1 MMPTYPNNE
10 LRGIQNGEIYDLIR
24 RLEYGLNHL
33 KHNEWV
39 QGFVDVN
46 YVLEKLQDLKHR
58 SPKVVEREQTS

>member
-1 MMPTYPNNE
+1 MPAFPNTD
-10 LRGIQNGEIYDLIR
+10 LRGIENGEIHDMIR

-58 SPKVVEREQTS
+58 SPVVKKEQ

>member
-1 MMPTYPNNE
+1 MVTHPNTE
-10 LRGIQNGEIYDLIR
+10 LRGIENGQIHDLLR

-46 YVLEKLQDLKHR
+46 YVLEELRDLKHR
-58 SPKVVEREQTS
+58 SPIVVLKEPK